1 MPSDSTSSGRPS
13 PRPHWPSQ
21 PPDLPPVRKPTPLDK
36 DLKRIRRMEEA
47 VATTTGRTSTRI
59 GLGLLFLIGVCLF
72 AGAQSGGVEQFW
84 LVVIAGVIAGYM
96 ALNIG
101 ANDVANNVSPAV
113 GSQALTLTGALAI
126 AAIFEA
132 AGAIIAGGDV
142 VATVSKGIVDPAR
155 LASAETLIH
164 AMTAALLAAA
174 LWLNLATHLGA
185 PVSTTH
191 SIVGAVAGSGIA
203 AAGAD
208 AVDWAVMGQIAA
220 SWVISP
226 ALGGVIAAA
235 ILLFVNYAILSRE
248 AKIAAAQRGLPILVA
263 IMAAAF
269 SVYLVTKGLGRL
281 WKPGT
286 SILLLIGVGAFL
298 LAWAIVRPMV
308 NRASQGLENRRKS
321 VVTLF
326 TVPLIC
332 AAALLSFAHGANDV
346 ANAVGP
352 LAAIVSASNTGGVQ
366 GTVSIPFWV
375 MLVGAAGIAV
385 GLALFGSRLIRAVG
399 TQITKLDRARAFAI
413 ALSAAVTVIVA
424 SGLGLPVSSTH
435 ITLGAL
441 FGVGFLRERLDRIR
455 KPHRYAALA
464 AHESEALRLL
474 DPEDRDLAEKKG
486 QKKARKAQKRKLV
499 RRQHL
504 LTIVAAWLITVPL
517 TAVLSAGLYVF
528 SRAVWAG

>member
-1 MPSDSTSSGRPS
+1 
-13 PRPHWPSQ
+13 
-21 PPDLPPVRKPTPLDK
+21 
-36 DLKRIRRMEEA
+36 
-47 VATTTGRTSTRI
+47 
-59 GLGLLFLIGVCLF
+59 
-72 AGAQSGGVEQFW
+72 
-84 LVVIAGVIAGYM
+84 
-96 ALNIG
+96 
-101 ANDVANNVSPAV
+101 
-113 GSQALTLTGALAI
+113 
-126 AAIFEA
+126 
-132 AGAIIAGGDV
+132 
-142 VATVSKGIVDPAR
+142 
-155 LASAETLIH
+155 
-164 AMTAALLAAA
+164 
-174 LWLNLATHLGA
+174 
-185 PVSTTH
+185 
-191 SIVGAVAGSGIA
+191 
-203 AAGAD
+203 
-208 AVDWAVMGQIAA
+208 
-220 SWVISP
+220 
-226 ALGGVIAAA
+226 
-235 ILLFVNYAILSRE
+235 
-248 AKIAAAQRGLPILVA
+248 
-263 IMAAAF
+263 
-269 SVYLVTKGLGRL
+269 YLVTKGLGRL

-286 SILLLIGVGAFL
+286 SILLLIGVGAFF

-399 TQITKLDRARAFAI
+399 TQLTKLDRARAFAI
-413 ALSAAVTVIVA
+413 APSAAVTVIVA
-424 SGLGLPVSSTH
+424 SGLGLPGSSTH

>member
-1 MPSDSTSSGRPS
+1 MPSDSTSSGRPP
-13 PRPHWPSQ
+13 PRPQWPSQ
-21 PPDLPPVRKPTPLDK
+21 PPDLPAVRKRTPLDK

-47 VATTTGRTSTRI
+47 AATTTGRTSTRI

-84 LVVIAGVIAGYM
+84 FVVIAGVIAGYM

-142 VATVSKGIVDPAR
+142 VTTVSKGIVDPAR
-155 LASAETLIH
+155 LTNAETLIRV
-164 AMTAALLAAA
+164 MTAALLAAA

-203 AAGAD
+203 AAGMD
-208 AVDWAVMGQIAA
+208 AVDWPVMGQIAA

-226 ALGGVIAAA
+226 VLGGVIAAA
-235 ILLFVNYAILSRE
+235 ILLFVKYAILFRE
-248 AKIAAAQRGLPILVA
+248 DKITAAKRWLPILVA

-269 SVYLVTKGLGRL
+269 SVYLVMKGLSRV

-286 SILLLIGVGAFL
+286 SILVLIGVAAFL
-298 LAWAIVRPMV
+298 FAWAIVRPMV

-352 LAAIVSASNTGGVQ
+352 LAAIVSASNTGGVH
-366 GTVSIPFWV
+366 GTVEIPFWV

-385 GLALFGSRLIRAVG
+385 GLALFGSRLIKAVG

-455 KPHRYAALA
+455 KPHRYALLA
-464 AHESEALRLL
+464 AHEGELEIL

-486 QKKARKAQKRKLV
+486 RKKARKAQKRKLV

-528 SRAVWAG
+528 SSAVWGG